1 MEARGPSIHHR
12 PFAVDHS
19 LGELMAAIKQ
29 SVAREHGRKRT
40 SYGLDNYGI
49 NNPATVYWNLTTPE
63 LYEEIARRE
72 EGIFSDHG
80 ALIIDTGEHTGRAAK
95 DKAIVREPSS
105 EDKVFWGEVNKEF
118 PQAAFDGLRE
128 RMMKYASTRE
138 LFVQDTYA
146 GADPRYRLPV
156 RIVTE
161 LAWHSLFAR
170 TMFINDDAGEGDHA
184 PEFTVVNI
192 PSFKAD
198 PAADGTRSETFIL
211 MDFSE
216 RLVLIGG
223 TSYAGETKKSVFTIL
238 NYLLPQRGVMS
249 MHCSANIGHD
259 GDVAVFFGL
268 SGTGKTT
275 LSADPERRLIGDD
288 EHGWSDDGV
297 FNFEGGC
304 YAKVIKLSAEAEPDI
319 YRTTRMFGTVMEN
332 VVFDPATRIPDLD
345 DATKTENTRAAYPLT
360 SIPNIVTEGRAGH
373 PQNIIMLT
381 ADAFGVLPPVARL
394 SSAQAMYHFLSGY
407 TAKVAGTEKGIKEP
421 EAAFSTC
428 FGAPF
433 MVLHPGVYAD
443 LLGKKMGEHNA
454 ACWLVNTGWS
464 GGPYGIGKRMKI
476 SHTRAMIR
484 AILNGSLANVE
495 TAPDP
500 IFGVNV
506 PVSCP
511 EVPAEVLQPRN
522 TWTDKDA
529 YDQKA
534 RELARRFN
542 ENFKKYESGVSEAV
556 RAVAPKAD

>member
-1 MEARGPSIHHR
+1 
-12 PFAVDHS
+12 
-19 LGELMAAIKQ
+19 MAAIKV

-40 SYGLDNYGI
+40 DVGLDAIGI
-49 NNPATVYWNLTTPE
+49 RPERDVYWNLNTPE
-63 LYEEIARRE
+63 LYEIVARRG
-72 EGIFSDHG
+72 EGVISAHG
-80 ALIIDTGEHTGRAAK
+80 ALLVDTGEHTGRAAK

-105 EDKVFWGEVNKEF
+105 EEKVFWGEVNKEF
-118 PQAAFDGLRE
+118 SQEQFDAVRD
-128 RMMKYASTRE
+128 RMMRYASTRE

-156 RIVTE
+156 RVVTE

-170 TMFINDDAGEGDHA
+170 TMFINEDRPDASKHA

-211 MDFSE
+211 MDFAQ

-249 MHCSANIGHD
+249 MHCSANVGER

-332 VVFDPATRIPDLD
+332 VVFDPATRLPDLD
-345 DATKTENTRAAYPLT
+345 DASRTENTRAAYPLT
-360 SIPNIVTEGRAGH
+360 SIPNIVPEGYAGH
-373 PQNIIMLT
+373 PSNIIMLT

-394 SSAQAMYHFLSGY
+394 TPEQAMYHFLSGY
-407 TAKVAGTEKGIKEP
+407 TAKVAGTERGVTEP
-421 EAAFSTC
+421 QATFSTC

-443 LLGKKMGEHNA
+443 LLGRKIQEHA
-454 ACWLVNTGWS
+454 ADCWLVNTGWS
-464 GGPYGIGKRMKI
+464 G
-476 SHTRAMIR
+476 
-484 AILNGSLANVE
+484 
-495 TAPDP
+495 
-500 IFGVNV
+500 
-506 PVSCP
+506 
-511 EVPAEVLQPRN
+511 
-522 TWTDKDA
+522 
-529 YDQKA
+529 
-534 RELARRFN
+534 
-542 ENFKKYESGVSEAV
+542 
-556 RAVAPKAD
+556 

>member
-1 MEARGPSIHHR
+1 MQ
-12 PFAVDHS
+12 
-19 LGELMAAIKQ
+19 AIKQ
-29 SVAREHGRKRT
+29 SGAQEHGRRHT
-40 SYGLDNYGI
+40 DVGLEAVGI
-49 NNPATVYWNLTTPE
+49 EAPANVYWNLNAPE
-63 LYEEIARRE
+63 LYEVIARRG
-72 EGIFSDHG
+72 EGVFSAHG
-80 ALIIDTGEHTGRAAK
+80 ALLVDTGEHTGRAAK
-95 DKAIVREPSS
+95 DKAIVREPGS

-118 PQAAFDGLRE
+118 SREQFDALRD
-128 RMMKYASTRE
+128 RMMAHTAGRD

-156 RIVTE
+156 RVVTE

-170 TMFINDDAGEGDHA
+170 TMFINDDEAAQKHT

-198 PAADGTRSETFIL
+198 PERDGTRSQTFIL
-211 MDFSE
+211 MDFGQ

-249 MHCSANIGHD
+249 MHCSANVGEA

-275 LSADPERRLIGDD
+275 LSADPERRLVGDD

-332 VVFDPATRIPDLD
+332 VVFDPETRLPDLD
-345 DATKTENTRAAYPLT
+345 DPSKTENTRAAYPLT
-360 SIPNIVTEGRAGH
+360 SIPNIVPEGYAGH
-373 PQNIIMLT
+373 PRNIIMLT

-394 SSAQAMYHFLSGY
+394 TPEQAMYHFLSGY
-407 TAKVAGTEKGIKEP
+407 TAKVAGTERGVTEP
-421 EAAFSTC
+421 QATFSTC

-443 LLGKKMGEHNA
+443 LLGKKIQEHRA

-464 GGPYGIGKRMKI
+464 GGPYGEGKRMSI
-476 SHTRAMIR
+476 RHTRAMIR
-484 AILNGSLANVE
+484 AILNGSLAGVE
-495 TAPDP
+495 TRPDP
-500 IFGVNV
+500 VFGVGV

-511 EVPAEVLQPRN
+511 DVPSEVLSPRS
-522 TWTDKDA
+522 TWADKDA
-529 YDQKA
+529 YDAKA
-534 RELARRFN
+534 RDLARRFN
-542 ENFKKYESGVSEAV
+542 ENFKKYEAGVSEEV
-556 RAVAPKAD
+556 RAVAPKAV

>member
-1 MEARGPSIHHR
+1 
-12 PFAVDHS
+12 
-19 LGELMAAIKQ
+19 MAAIKQ
-29 SVAREHGRKRT
+29 SVAREHGRRR
-40 SYGLDNYGI
+40 SDVGLDRLGI
-49 NNPATVYWNLTTPE
+49 RPGADVYWNLNTPE
-63 LYEEIARRE
+63 FYEVIARRG
-72 EGIFSDHG
+72 EGFISAHG
-80 ALIIDTGEHTGRAAK
+80 ALMVDTGEHTGRAAK

-105 EDKVFWGEVNKEF
+105 EEKVFWGEVNKDF
-118 PQAAFDGLRE
+118 PAEKFERVRD
-128 RMMKYASTRE
+128 RMMRYASARE

-156 RIVTE
+156 RVVTE

-170 TMFINDDAGEGDHA
+170 TMFINDDAGAAKHE
-184 PEFTVVNI
+184 PEFTIVNI

-198 PAADGTRSETFIL
+198 PPTDGTRSETFIL
-211 MDFSE
+211 MDFAQ

-249 MHCSANIGHD
+249 MHCSANVGQS

-332 VVFDPATRIPDLD
+332 VVFDPQMRVPDLD
-345 DATKTENTRAAYPLT
+345 DASRTENTRAAYPLT
-360 SIPNIVTEGRAGH
+360 SIPNIVPEGYGGH
-373 PQNIIMLT
+373 PSNIIMLT

-394 SSAQAMYHFLSGY
+394 TPEQAMYHFLSGY
-407 TAKVAGTEKGIKEP
+407 TAKVAGTERGVTEP
-421 EAAFSTC
+421 QATFSTC

-443 LLGKKMGEHNA
+443 LLGKKIQEHKA
-454 ACWLVNTGWS
+454 DCWLVNTGWS
-464 GGPYGIGKRMKI
+464 GGPYGEGQRMKI
-476 SHTRAMIR
+476 KYTRAMIR
-484 AILNGSLANVE
+484 AILGGSLARVE
-495 TAPDP
+495 TRPDP
-500 IFGVNV
+500 VFGVHV

-511 EVPAEVLQPRN
+511 DVPSEVLQPRG
-522 TWTDKDA
+522 TWQDA
-529 YDQKA
+529 ARYDEKA
-534 RELARRFN
+534 QDLARRFN
-542 ENFKKYESGVSEAV
+542 ENFKKYEAGVSAEV
-556 RAVAPKAD
+556 RAAAPKGD